1 MDAKLLAKH
10 LQDFQ
15 SGRNPKAYLPVV
27 GELRKQHRYAEAL
40 EICQQGIQSDPTS
53 SAGKIQY
60 VRLLI
65 DLNRLAEANREL
77 QKVEERGEERT
88 LGYLQEKIRC
98 SIKLRDIT
106 VAKEKLGLLVEIAPF
121 ELITQQLQA
130 EVHAL
135 LMSSQTEVASPFRT
149 QSYTKTPQAIL
160 DILMASLTPVCEIIA
175 MDFFDL
181 HAGRFIVREND
192 DLLETA
198 IQLHEEVTQSSIE
211 LGNGM
216 VHYSLLEMEEILF
229 FVVRRGNYLL
239 FIALDQ
245 GVNFGK
251 IQHRVFLILDRH
263 LPLKINNQNNSKVI
277 RTNTS
282 RGGL

>member
-15 SGRNPKAYLPVV
+15 SGRNPKAYLPII
-27 GELRKQHRYAEAL
+27 GELRKQRRFTEAL
-40 EICQQGIQSDPTS
+40 EICSAGIEGDPQS
-53 SAGKIQY
+53 SAGKINY

-65 DLNRLAEANREL
+65 DVNRIADANREL
-77 QKVEERGEERT
+77 QKLEQKGEERT

-98 SIKLRDIT
+98 SIKLRDLAT
-106 VAKEKLGLLVEIAPF
+106 AKEKLN
-121 ELITQQLQA
+121 ELIQISPFDPVTQQLQS
-130 EVHAL
+130 EVHSL
-135 LMSSQTEVASPFRT
+135 GLNTTLDSSQPSVNP
-149 QSYTKTPQAIL
+149 SYSKTPEATL
-160 DILMASLTPVCEIIA
+160 DILRESLNSVSEVIA

-181 HAGRFIVREND
+181 HAGRFIIRQND
-192 DLLETA
+192 DLLESA

-211 LGNGM
+211 MGTGM
-216 VHYSLLEMEEILF
+216 VHFSLLEMQEIIF
-229 FVVRRGNYLL
+229 FVVRRGGYLL

-263 LPLKINNQNNSKVI
+263 LPLKINKQNNSVI
-277 RTNTS
+277 TQINTS